1 MAYWRSL
8 KSGRSGLALLLHHAQ
23 SLARRRLWEVWPQL
37 WTHWRIYINIWG
49 HQLTVYHSRK
59 SSGPFSETP
68 QSTPFPT
75 DLLLAG
81 LGESSSMDLSF
92 WRETWKM
99 VSGMNYRN
107 WSGGHDWY
115 SFSPFSTTYSKF
127 FSPSVTNLAGLG
139 GLCGGVVQTSI
150 SVETELLVT
159 TSFWGQSC
167 CMCSQ
172 LQWGK
177 GASGDAQV
185 DHMESVKSSDTF
197 YWSGSV
203 LPVMMV
209 TSLFIYWSLE

>member
-1 MAYWRSL
+1 MAHFQKHHNPLLSPQIYFLLVWGKALPWTSL
-8 KSGRSGLALLLHHAQ
+8 SEEKLGRGLV
-23 SLARRRLWEVWPQL
+23 E
-37 WTHWRIYINIWG
+37 WT
-49 HQLTVYHSRK
+49 T
-59 SSGPFSETP
+59 ET
-68 QSTPFPT
+68 
-75 DLLLAG
+75 G
-81 LGESSSMDLSF
+81 LEATID
-92 WRETWKM
+92 
-99 VSGMNYRN
+99 N
-107 WSGGHDWY
+107 

-150 SVETELLVT
+150 SVETKLLET

-177 GASGDAQV
+177 GASGYAQA

-203 LPVMMV
+203 FRVMMV